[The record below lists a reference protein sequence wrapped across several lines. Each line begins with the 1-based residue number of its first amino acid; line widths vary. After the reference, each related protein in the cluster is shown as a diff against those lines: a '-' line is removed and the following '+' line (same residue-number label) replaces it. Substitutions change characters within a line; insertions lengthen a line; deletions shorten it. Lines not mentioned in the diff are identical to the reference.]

1 MKKALAFAT
10 LALTTL
16 VLVTTAAAKGPSE
29 ATVEG
34 AGLDAPLSFRG
45 MGEPG
50 SRSRL
55 ARLAEA
61 SGFFPALF
69 RRTPD
74 PMLAK
79 RPTAELGPRYTIT
92 YRLPGLGGS
101 ESVVRQDAYPYA
113 AGGPVT
119 YTRPGQ
125 RFFDGQRTRGGWF
138 VASSDLETVL
148 VEAGL
153 PPTPPSPA
161 SDGWSPLD
169 PSPLT
174 VALAAAA
181 LAVAGASAAV
191 VRRRLRPAPAR
202 P

>member
-1 MKKALAFAT
+1 MKKALVLAT
-10 LALTTL
+10 VALATL
-16 VLVTTAAAKGPSE
+16 VLTATAVAKGPSE
-29 ATVEG
+29 AAVEG
-34 AGLDAPLSFRG
+34 AGLETPLSFRG

-50 SRSRL
+50 SSSRL

-61 SGFFPALF
+61 AGFFPAVF
-69 RRTPD
+69 RQTPD

-79 RPTAELGPRYTIT
+79 RPTGDLGPRSTIT
-92 YRLPGLGGS
+92 YRLPGPGGS
-101 ESVVRQDAYPYA
+101 VSIHQDVYPYA

-125 RFFDGQRTRGGWF
+125 SFFGWGKTRGGWF
-138 VASSDLETVL
+138 VGSSDLKTVL

-153 PPTPPSPA
+153 PATAPSPEG
-161 SDGWSPLD
+161 DGRSPLD

-174 VALAAAA
+174 VVLAATALALAAAS
-181 LAVAGASAAV
+181 AVV
-191 VRRRLRPAPAR
+191 VRRRARPAPAR